1 MLEEH
6 VSSHASWRS
15 HQGRIYCARI
25 LLGERSG
32 GKRREGVVPG
42 CPLRWS
48 QPTLVI
54 RIEWQMRENKLSLLA
69 YILEGE
75 LAGLKINGYEG
86 KRRIRTCF

>member
-15 HQGRIYCARI
+15 HQGRIYCAMV

-32 GKRREGVVPG
+32 GKMKEGEVPG
-42 CPLRWS
+42 CPLCWS
-48 QPTLVI
+48 QPRLVN

-69 YILEGE
+69 YIWEGE
-75 LAGLKINGYEG
+75 LAGLKIKGYEG